1 MSIPESVAEFT
12 LYIFSSQPVEVIKLE
27 DSKNAVVP
35 GKWTDKSAGGSHLN
49 AAPFEQ
55 NPEKLTWVNN
65 PKYRLILKTKEEVK
79 VKIVLSRPEK
89 AWKKMV
95 GINLVGCMIGFY
107 VFPANQPLTKESARN
122 RDGQ

>member
-1 MSIPESVAEFT
+1 MSIV
-12 LYIFSSQPVEVIKLE
+12 FSSQPVEVIKLE

-35 GKWTDKSAGGSHLN
+35 GKWTEKSAGGSHLY

-55 NPEKLTWVNN
+55 KPDFLTWVNN

-89 AWKKMV
+89 AWKREV
-95 GINLVGCMIGFY
+95 GKNLVGSMIGFY
-107 VFPANQPLTKESARN
+107 VYPGN
-122 RDGQ
+122 